1 MKSSFVRDLNIGQSS
16 REERSVTNIMTS
28 AKGRNIREAS
38 LHVDRNIAG
47 TFDPAKGRTVILGK
61 DLARENIYQAF
72 DSVFRKPRVNI
83 NAYVAMTDGTAED
96 LLTHL
101 SENEVEKAEFFY
113 ELFDSSE

>member
-1 MKSSFVRDLNIGQSS
+1 M
-16 REERSVTNIMTS
+16 
-28 AKGRNIREAS
+28 
-38 LHVDRNIAG
+38 
-47 TFDPAKGRTVILGK
+47 GK